1 MIKILFFL
9 LLVSTSIF
17 SQKNTSYSLLEAQD
31 FALNNHLS
39 IKNSALAIEK
49 AQEQKKEY
57 LAIGLPQVSANSGF
71 NNFVN
76 LPVQVVSAKFINPN
90 ASDDQ
95 TIAFKAGTDYS
106 LLGNVQVNQLLFN
119 GSYFVALEAAKVLI
133 EMQKTLDLQTKEEV
147 VFNVSSAYHLASVAK
162 ENMIFVDS
170 LLFITSQLLDK
181 QKSILE
187 IGLITQEEVDQMNF
201 AFLSARNAQTSS
213 KLQYEN
219 ALSLL
224 KMAMFLPFESELE
237 INETPLQLLEKSNLS
252 LTGLLSNN
260 FTLQILNKQ
269 ILLDK
274 MDLRNKKMSFL
285 PVLKAQFQHSY
296 VAYRNEINFFA
307 NQPWYSQTSWG
318 IQFSMPIYSSG
329 SGKAIISQSKI
340 KLMQDENTLKIT
352 EQALKMQETQTMNNY
367 IGASQKLDLQKENLT
382 LAGKIYSNSIIK
394 QKIGKESNFDVTQK
408 YNQLMISQAQY
419 IGTMLELI
427 QAKLS
432 LDKLYNQIL
441 ITK

>member
-274 MDLRNKKMSFL
+274 MDLRNKKMAFL

-394 QKIGKESNFDVTQK
+394 QKIGKESNFEVTQK

>member
-119 GSYFVALEAAKVLI
+119 GSYFVALEAVKVLI
-133 EMQKTLDLQTKEEV
+133 EMQKTLELQTKEEV
-147 VFNVSSAYHLASVAK
+147 VFNVSSAYHLTSVAK

-274 MDLRNKKMSFL
+274 MDLRNKKMAFL

-427 QAKLS
+427 QSKLS